1 MSNESKVIAEM
12 QNGNCAVLLM
22 CHSLPDSVREK
33 LSKEFRKRCPRGRI
47 IGITNVPW
55 PQARSE
61 LDLYVFGV
69 EGPEALISAIRTGRT
84 NDRSDAA

>member
-1 MSNESKVIAEM
+1 MSNESTAIAEM

-22 CHSLPDSVREK
+22 CHSLPDALREK

-55 PQARSE
+55 PQALSE
-61 LDLYVFGV
+61 VDLYIFGV
-69 EGPEALISAIRTGRT
+69 EGPRL
-84 NDRSDAA
+84 